1 MSQHLYDNMVKLL
14 PIHLST
20 KYVDVLHEL
29 HDEITM
35 EFEENMRKSRG
46 NGGIAHWLVRMSVS
60 GRPTF
65 PALCLGYG

>member
-1 MSQHLYDNMVKLL
+1 
-14 PIHLST
+14 
-20 KYVDVLHEL
+20 VLHEL

-46 NGGIAHWLVRMSVS
+46 NGGIAHWLVRMSVF

-65 PALCLGYG
+65 PALCLVYG